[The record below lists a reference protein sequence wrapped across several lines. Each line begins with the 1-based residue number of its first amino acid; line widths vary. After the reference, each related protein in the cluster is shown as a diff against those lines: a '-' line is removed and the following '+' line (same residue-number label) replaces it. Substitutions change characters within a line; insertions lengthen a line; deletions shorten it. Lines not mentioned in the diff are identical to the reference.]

1 MCVCVYQNTVTVW
14 MFFELKIN
22 KGLRKVPGYK
32 SKDFFLSPTRFGY
45 IAPDVNS
52 RDILT
57 AK

>member
-1 MCVCVYQNTVTVW
+1 MCVYQNTVTVW